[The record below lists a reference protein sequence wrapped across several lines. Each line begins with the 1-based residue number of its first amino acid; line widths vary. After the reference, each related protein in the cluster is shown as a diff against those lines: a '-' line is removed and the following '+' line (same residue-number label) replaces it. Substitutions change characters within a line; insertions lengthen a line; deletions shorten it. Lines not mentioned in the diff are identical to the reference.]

1 MVSKTEYDIALSYA
15 REDGKYVAQVAAMLR
30 QLGLVVF
37 FDRFEKAKL
46 WGKDL
51 YQHLAKIYQH
61 KARYCVVF
69 ISKHYAAKN
78 WTNHELKSIQ
88 ARQFDCGADYLL
100 PAYFDETELPGI
112 PKTIGSIFLHNTS
125 IDEFVKLIYEKA
137 TSEELEK
144 TNIIESSDP
153 NANQKLLAHRIGDK
167 DSGAYFLEADLP
179 YAIKKAVDMGVC
191 PSAVFLDI
199 DDLTV
204 INKVYGINTGN
215 SVLSGIFD
223 VVKRITYGK
232 VKYFGRCGDDTF
244 YSIIYD
250 NQKVIEYCNKVH
262 REIRQYG
269 WNYIE
274 KGLRVSCTIGYS
286 TLESGSGAYQWL
298 AKALNAMSEGK
309 HESRG
314 KSYCGDNLPSIAFE
328 NDEPII
334 IISRSKKSLS
344 PKQQVEHDRLMEI
357 YGSVSGSVASKL
369 KKVTAAERYQ
379 YLKDVEKVQIE
390 KKLKLE
396 AERRAEQ
403 EKRRA
408 EYSEKWHSRSFS
420 IRDFCS

>member
-1 MVSKTEYDIALSYA
+1 
-15 REDGKYVAQVAAMLR
+15 MLR

-37 FDRFEKAKL
+37 FDRFEKAQL

-69 ISKHYAAKN
+69 ISEHYAAKN

-112 PKTIGSIFLHNTS
+112 PKTIGSIFLNDVS
-125 IDEFVKLIYEKA
+125 IDEFVKLIYQKA
-137 TSEELEK
+137 TSEEIER

-167 DSGAYFLEADLP
+167 DSGASFLEGDLP
-179 YAIKKAVDMGVC
+179 HAIRKAVRIGVR

-204 INKVYGINTGN
+204 INKVYGIDAGN
-215 SVLSGIFD
+215 AVLGGIFD
-223 VVKRITYGK
+223 IVKSVTYAK

-250 NQKVIEYCNKVH
+250 NDKVAEYCDRVH
-262 REIRQYG
+262 REIRRYG
-269 WNYIE
+269 WNLIE
-274 KGLRVSCTIGYS
+274 KGLRVSYTIGYS
-286 TLESGSGAYQWL
+286 TLASGSGAYQWL

-314 KSYCGDNLPSIAFE
+314 KSYCGDSLPSIAFE
-328 NDEPII
+328 NDEAII
-334 IISRSKKSLS
+334 IVSRSKKSLT
-344 PKQQVEHDRLMEI
+344 PRQQIEHDRLMEV
-357 YGSVSGSVASKL
+357 YGSASRSVASKVNRL
-369 KKVTAAERYQ
+369 TAAERYQ

-396 AERRAEQ
+396 AERCAAQQKEDW
-403 EKRRA
+403 RA
-408 EYSEKWHSRSFS
+408 EYSAREHPQRSFS
-420 IRDFCS
+420 IRNFCS